1 MLKLGLWVLD
11 YVKNISFDEKYFT
24 IVFCNTNDL
33 ATGLY
38 IHGNF
43 AVDFCDPVWVWSSTP
58 LNPFFSFL
66 YDGTENLGI
75 I

>member
-1 MLKLGLWVLD
+1 MLKLGLWEID
-11 YVKNISFDEKYFT
+11 YVKNISFDEKYFI
-24 IVFCNTNDL
+24 IVNDL
-33 ATGLY
+33 ATGLQ

-43 AVDFCDPVWVWSSTP
+43 TVDFCEPVWVWSSAP